1 MRLFRSIF
9 MAVIVI
15 VPGLARGADY
25 TVVGNIVRY
34 TGMISDWDFVN
45 ADLNTGGRKAFDNH
59 LTEKFCM
66 TTAGNNVTVDQAGI
80 VITCNTIKPES
91 MRPNSLLEEYY
102 YALCRGKCADGGGTY
117 SSGSGTGD
125 GCVCKGIVKPEPIPE
140 YDAEKLERL
149 NALVA
154 RQADKSISKDVKQLE
169 QESDKELKKDV
180 NADSRQLDKDIQ
192 TEFNDIDES
201 TEKLTDELTGEL
213 NRQKF
218 ESDMEQAA
226 IDDALISVDEI
237 NSESDKELKKDVNAD
252 SRQLDKDIQTEFNDI
267 DESTE
272 KLTDELTGE
281 LNRQKFESD
290 MEQAAID
297 DALIS
302 VDEINSESDKELQK
316 QLECESKN
324 PPKAAKKNFLG
335 IWVCVDTQETVDA
348 RKAARAT
355 NKILNAFWN
364 EMEDLERAFNKRVRQ
379 LRRDAKRDGGAK

>member
-25 TVVGNIVRY
+25 TVVGSIVRY

-59 LTEKFCM
+59 LTGKFCM

-102 YALCRGKCADGGGTY
+102 YALCRGKCADGGGSY

-149 NALVA
+149 NAQVA

-169 QESDKELKKDV
+169 QESDKELK
-180 NADSRQLDKDIQ
+180 
-192 TEFNDIDES
+192 
-201 TEKLTDELTGEL
+201 
-213 NRQKF
+213 
-218 ESDMEQAA
+218 
-226 IDDALISVDEI
+226 
-237 NSESDKELKKDVNAD
+237 
-252 SRQLDKDIQTEFNDI
+252 
-267 DESTE
+267 
-272 KLTDELTGE
+272 
-281 LNRQKFESD
+281 
-290 MEQAAID
+290 
-297 DALIS
+297 
-302 VDEINSESDKELQK
+302 K

-379 LRRDAKRDGGAK
+379 LRRDAKRDGDDK

>member
-1 MRLFRSIF
+1 MKLFRSIF

-34 TGMISDWDFVN
+34 TGVISDWDFVN

-102 YALCRGKCADGGGTY
+102 YALCRGKCADGGGSY
-117 SSGSGTGD
+117 SSGSGTDD
-125 GCVCKGIVKPEPIPE
+125 GCVCKGIAKSEPIPE

-149 NALVA
+149 NAQVA

-169 QESDKELKKDV
+169 QESDKELQKDV
-180 NADSRQLDKDIQ
+180 KADSRQLDKDIQ

-201 TEKLTDELTGEL
+201 TEKLTDEL

-237 NSESDKELKKDVNAD
+237 
-252 SRQLDKDIQTEFNDI
+252 I
-267 DESTE
+267 
-272 KLTDELTGE
+272 
-281 LNRQKFESD
+281 
-290 MEQAAID
+290 
-297 DALIS
+297 
-302 VDEINSESDKELQK
+302 SESDKELQK

-335 IWVCVDTQETVDA
+335 IWVCVDTDETIKKREEE
-348 RKAARAT
+348 RKT
-355 NKILNAFWN
+355 NKTLDAFWN

-379 LRRDAKRDGGAK
+379 LRRDAKRDGDDK

>member
-1 MRLFRSIF
+1 MSRIRKNERMKLFRSIF
-9 MAVIVI
+9 IAVIVI

-34 TGMISDWDFVN
+34 IGMISDWDFVN

-117 SSGSGTGD
+117 SGGSGTGD

-149 NALVA
+149 NAQVA

-180 NADSRQLDKDIQ
+180 K
-192 TEFNDIDES
+192 
-201 TEKLTDELTGEL
+201 
-213 NRQKF
+213 
-218 ESDMEQAA
+218 
-226 IDDALISVDEI
+226 
-237 NSESDKELKKDVNAD
+237 AD

-379 LRRDAKRDGGAK
+379 LRRDAKRDGDDK